1 MYKYSNGYKHVL
13 KFLRNKGD
21 YIKFFYQ
28 IIKSLLQYIYYVV
41 IYVFKYLV
49 KNVCNLCHLSKNWCE
64 ICKKKNH
71 VYKCPTIYVPRC
83 SLIYVWHIN
92 VFVQF

>member
-21 YIKFFYQ
+21 YIKFFFQ

-64 ICKKKNH
+64 ICKKKIM
-71 VYKCPTIYVPRC
+71 YT
-83 SLIYVWHIN
+83 N
-92 VFVQF
+92 VQQYMFQDVAWFMCDI